1 MQYEIFS
8 TFYFAII
15 AFWLII
21 VIFQFINT
29 PISKRLTPYALLIS
43 LILQLALIISLWL
56 SIDRPPFRTLAET
69 RLWYAF
75 FLSSIGLVLY
85 LRWQIFW
92 IVWYCMAIAAFFLTL
107 DFFKPETFDTTLIPA
122 LQSIWFIPHVV
133 TYIIAY
139 AMLSAAALIAFNG
152 LYLIYRKKTLTS
164 HQKNTKILTQ
174 IGFAFLTFG
183 LIFGAIW
190 AKEAWGHYWSWDPKE
205 TWALTTWLLYLTY
218 LHIQNHIQN
227 SKIIFWILI
236 VGFFVIILCWFGIKY
251 LPTGQDSI
259 HVFYNN

>member
-1 MQYEIFS
+1 MQHEIFS
-8 TFYFAII
+8 IFYFAIM
-15 AFWLII
+15 AVWLII
-21 VIFQFINT
+21 VIFQVIKA
-29 PISKRLTPYALLIS
+29 PIFKRLTPYALLLSI
-43 LILQLALIISLWL
+43 IFQLALIISLWL

-69 RLWYAF
+69 RLWYSF

-85 LRWQIFW
+85 VRWQMVW
-92 IVWYCMAIAAFFLTL
+92 IALYCIAIAAFFLTL

-139 AMLSAAALIAFNG
+139 AMLSSAALIAFKG
-152 LYLIYRKKTLTS
+152 LYSIYRKKTLTNY
-164 HQKNTKILTQ
+164 QKNTKLLTQ
-174 IGFAFLTFG
+174 IGFVFLTFG

-205 TWALTTWLLYLTY
+205 TWALITWLLYLIC
-218 LHIQNHIQN
+218 LHIQNNIQN
-227 SKIIFWILI
+227 FKTVFWILI